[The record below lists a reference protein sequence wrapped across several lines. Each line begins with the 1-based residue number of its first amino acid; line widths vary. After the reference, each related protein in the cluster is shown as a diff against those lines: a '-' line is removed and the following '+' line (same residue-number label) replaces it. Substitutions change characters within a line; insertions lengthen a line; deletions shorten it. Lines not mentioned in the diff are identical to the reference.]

1 MATTWSMSNDDE
13 PVLDDAVSAVRAIEL
28 TAKVL
33 RVVAIVAGVVWLLGV
48 VAAAWTSWDTS
59 VFVTQ
64 SNRVG
69 STASDEGSFERLR
82 YTTAAGA
89 AAPGG
94 YAIVAV
100 VALAGWVFAESR
112 RAVVY
117 LDALDDIDDEAIAV
131 RDDEADADA

>member
-69 STASDEGSFERLR
+69 STASEGSFERLR
-82 YTTAAGA
+82 YTMAAVA
-89 AAPGG
+89 SATWG